1 MEHKDRL
8 HDGSLYWPNDDSI
21 MAEQVLCQEKLY
33 EYNMTRPLEGERRT
47 ELLKEMFAE
56 IGEGCYI
63 EPPLHSNWGGHHVH
77 FGKNIYANYNLTLVD
92 DTHIYVGDC
101 TMFGPNVT
109 VATAGH
115 PILPELREKGYQYNS
130 PVRIGRNCW
139 LGAGVVVL
147 PGVTIG
153 YNVVVGAGSV
163 VTKDLPSNVV
173 AVGNPCRVLR
183 EVGEKDREFYFKDQK
198 IDWDAIQKDGLLLL

>member
-1 MEHKDRL
+1 MSERDSLHNGDLYFPHDEDILKEQFVCLDRL
-8 HDGSLYWPNDDSI
+8 YDF
-21 MAEQVLCQEKLY
+21 
-33 EYNMTRPLEGERRT
+33 NMTRPT
-47 ELLKEMFAE
+47 ELDKREKLLKEMFAE

-63 EPPLHSNWGGHHVH
+63 EPPLHANFGGHHVH
-77 FGKNIYANYNLTLVD
+77 FGKNIYANFNLTLVD

-115 PILPELREKGYQYNS
+115 PILPELREKGLQYNM

-139 LGAGVVVL
+139 IGANAAIL

-153 YNVVVGAGSV
+153 DNVVIGAGSV
-163 VTKDLPSNVV
+163 VTKDIPSNVV

-183 EVGEKDREFYFKDQK
+183 EVGERDREYYFKDRK
-198 IDWDAIQKDGLLLL
+198 IKWDK